1 MDVGAKAA
9 MYEIM
14 GELAEKG
21 YGVILVS
28 SEMPEVLGMSDRII
42 VIKEGKVSAELNTK
56 NTSQEEILQYAMSE
70 S

>member
-1 MDVGAKAA
+1 